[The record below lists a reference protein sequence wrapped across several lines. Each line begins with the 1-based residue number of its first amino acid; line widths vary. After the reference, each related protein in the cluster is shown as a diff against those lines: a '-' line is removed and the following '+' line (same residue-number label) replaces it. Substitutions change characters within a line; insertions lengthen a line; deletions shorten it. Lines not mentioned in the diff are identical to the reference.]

1 MNALHRKLGNAP
13 LPSAPPPFTPPPP
26 IPSRRII
33 SMTSRLDR
41 EDGARISES
50 NEEAIF
56 LAKMKSYLVEGD
68 RQANRQRK
76 KTTKLG
82 KTTQ

>member
-1 MNALHRKLGNAP
+1 
-13 LPSAPPPFTPPPP
+13 
-26 IPSRRII
+26 
-33 SMTSRLDR
+33 MTSRLDR